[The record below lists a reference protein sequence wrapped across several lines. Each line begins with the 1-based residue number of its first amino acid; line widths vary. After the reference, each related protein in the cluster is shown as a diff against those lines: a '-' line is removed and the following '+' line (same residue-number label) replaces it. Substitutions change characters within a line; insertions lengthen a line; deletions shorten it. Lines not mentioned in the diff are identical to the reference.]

1 MPKMP
6 YYKESGA
13 LMTVKLTNQVC
24 KIKDGKLQFPTK
36 KKLSIMQV
44 DDSYT
49 LKEVRIKPSLIGFTI
64 DIVFEVKIKGEI
76 IPESSH
82 NNKLLTKYKEYTTL
96 NERALAIDTGLS
108 NLCAVVNNFNDD
120 NFIIKGNYLK
130 SVNHWYNKQL
140 AHYQSIA
147 KKENNCYWTSK
158 LEQITKNRNNK
169 IKDYMHKTTTYIAE
183 YAKKNNISVVVVGHN
198 KNQKQEINMGT
209 VNNQNFVQIPI
220 LMLINQL
227 QYKLNR
233 YGVELVITEE
243 SYTSKASFE
252 NRDVLPTY
260 GKDDNNATFS
270 GTRIKRGLY
279 QTYGRTPINAD
290 VNGAANILRKAFP
303 NVRKWDIG
311 VVATP
316 IVVNVV

>member
-1 MPKMP
+1 MNANNLYNTTCYYVRQYATAIQSFEEMKPLYENQLDIYKKVLLLTEGTDYYPKGKWLNYYTLDYVLKVLVDPDYYSLPAQVNQQIIKMALNDFKSYFESIKKWKTNPSDFSGMPKMP

-24 KIKDGKLQFPTK
+24 KIKDGELQFPTK

-64 DIVFEVKIKGEI
+64 DIVFEVKVEGEI

-82 NNKLLTKYKEYTTL
+82 NNKLLTKYKEYITL

-108 NLCAVVNNFNDD
+108 NLCAVVNNFNND

-147 KKENNCYWTSK
+147 KKENNCY
-158 LEQITKNRNNK
+158 
-169 IKDYMHKTTTYIAE
+169 
-183 YAKKNNISVVVVGHN
+183 
-198 KNQKQEINMGT
+198 
-209 VNNQNFVQIPI
+209 
-220 LMLINQL
+220 
-227 QYKLNR
+227 
-233 YGVELVITEE
+233 
-243 SYTSKASFE
+243 
-252 NRDVLPTY
+252 
-260 GKDDNNATFS
+260 
-270 GTRIKRGLY
+270 
-279 QTYGRTPINAD
+279 
-290 VNGAANILRKAFP
+290 
-303 NVRKWDIG
+303 
-311 VVATP
+311 
-316 IVVNVV
+316 